1 MIDESIFR
9 EYDIRGI
16 VPDQINDLSVKAIA
30 KAVAI
35 KCRNEEVDEIALGRD
50 GRLSGD
56 YLLRFLSREL
66 KSFGINILN
75 LGIVSSPLLY
85 FAAKKIKSKSGIM
98 ITGSHNPKNYNG
110 FKIVINDS
118 PVSGIEILDLI
129 SEELVNLK
137 NSGREIV
144 RQNIMDEYI
153 NEVISQAGSNVKA
166 MKIVVDCGNGSAGEI
181 APKLIRSLGH
191 QVIELFCKIYGN
203 FPNHHPDPGKIENLQ
218 DLIKVVK
225 NESADIGIAFD
236 GDGDRLGVVSGNG
249 EIIYPDQLMMIFSK
263 EVLKNYQGKEIVF
276 DVKCTNLLNKIITD
290 AGGIP
295 LMSPSGHFHIK
306 NALKKT
312 KAPLAG
318 EMSGHIF
325 FNDRWYGF
333 DDAHYA
339 AFRLIEILKKS
350 KSSLDSL
357 VKDLP
362 KAFSTPEM
370 NLNVEENRKFQIV
383 EDFIAKADFGTADKI
398 TIDGLRVNFEDG
410 WGLLR
415 ASNTTPKLVLRFEA
429 SSPKRLDEIENI
441 FLTQLKKIDET
452 INIELS

>member
-1 MIDESIFR
+1 MIDQSIFR

-16 VPDQINDLSVKAIA
+16 VPTQINELSVKAIA
-30 KAVAI
+30 RAIAI
-35 KCRNEEVDEIALGRD
+35 KCNNEQVDEVALGRD

-56 YLLRFLSREL
+56 NLLRSLSSEL
-66 KSFGINILN
+66 QSLGINVLN
-75 LGIVSSPLLY
+75 IGIVTSPLLY

-118 PVSGIEILDLI
+118 PVSGIEIHNLI
-129 SEELVNLK
+129 SNELSNFK
-137 NSGREIV
+137 NVGSEIV
-144 RQNIMDEYI
+144 REDIMDEYI
-153 NEVISQAGSNVKA
+153 NEVISQASSDTNA
-166 MKIVVDCGNGSAGEI
+166 MKIVVDCGNGSASEI

-191 QVIELFCKIYGN
+191 QVIELFCKIDGN

-218 DLIKVVK
+218 DLIKAVK
-225 NESADIGIAFD
+225 SESADIGIAFD
-236 GDGDRLGVVSGNG
+236 GDGDRLGVISSNG

-263 EVLKNYQGKEIVF
+263 EVLKNNPGKEIVF
-276 DVKCTNLLNKIITD
+276 DVKCTNLLSTIITD

-295 LMSPSGHFHIK
+295 MMSPTGHFHIK
-306 NALKKT
+306 NTLKKT

-325 FNDRWYGF
+325 FNDKWYGF

-339 AFRLIEILKKS
+339 AFRLIEIVKKS
-350 KSSLDSL
+350 KSSFDNI

-370 NLNVEENRKFQIV
+370 NLNVDENKKFQIV
-383 EDFIAKADFGTADKI
+383 KNFIKKADFGSADKI

-429 SSPKRLDEIENI
+429 NSSKRLNEIENM

>member
-1 MIDESIFR
+1 MIDQSIFR

-16 VPDQINDLSVKAIA
+16 VPTQINELSVKAIA
-30 KAVAI
+30 RAIAI
-35 KCRNEEVDEIALGRD
+35 KCNNEQVNEVALGRD

-56 YLLRFLSREL
+56 NLLRSLSSEL
-66 KSFGINILN
+66 QSLGINVLN
-75 LGIVSSPLLY
+75 IGIVTSPLLY

-118 PVSGIEILDLI
+118 PVSGIEIHNLI
-129 SEELVNLK
+129 SNELSNFR
-137 NSGREIV
+137 NSGSEIV
-144 RQNIMDEYI
+144 RKDIMDEYI
-153 NEVISQAGSNVKA
+153 NEVISQASSDTNT
-166 MKIVVDCGNGSAGEI
+166 MKIVLDCGNGSASEI

-191 QVIELFCKIYGN
+191 QVIELFCKIDGN

-218 DLIKVVK
+218 DLIKAVK
-225 NESADIGIAFD
+225 SESADIGIAFD
-236 GDGDRLGVVSGNG
+236 GDGDRLGVISSNG

-263 EVLKNYQGKEIVF
+263 EVLKNNPGKEIVF
-276 DVKCTNLLNKIITD
+276 DVKCTNLLSTIITD

-295 LMSPSGHFHIK
+295 MMSPTGHFHIK
-306 NALKKT
+306 NTLKKT

-339 AFRLIEILKKS
+339 AFRLIEIVKKS
-350 KSSLDSL
+350 KSSFDNI

-370 NLNVEENRKFQIV
+370 NLNVDENKKFQIV
-383 EDFIAKADFGTADKI
+383 KNFIKKADFGSADKI

-429 SSPKRLDEIENI
+429 NSSKRLNEIENM

>member
-1 MIDESIFR
+1 MIDKSIFR

-16 VPDQINDLSVKAIA
+16 VPNQINDFSVKAIA
-30 KAVAI
+30 KAIAI
-35 KCRNEEVDEIALGRD
+35 KCNYEQVGEVALGRD
-50 GRLSGD
+50 GRLSGKN
-56 YLLRFLSREL
+56 LLRSLSREL
-66 KSFGINILN
+66 QSLGINVIN
-75 LGIVSSPLLY
+75 IGIVSSPLLY

-110 FKIVINDS
+110 FKIIINDS

-129 SEELVNLK
+129 SDEFDDSKSLG
-137 NSGREIV
+137 SEIT
-144 RQNIMDEYI
+144 RQDIMDEYI
-153 NEVISQAGSNVKA
+153 NEVMSQANPSNNP

-191 QVIELFCKIYGN
+191 HVIELFCKIDGN

-218 DLIKVVK
+218 DLIKTVK
-225 NESADIGIAFD
+225 SESADIGIAFD
-236 GDGDRLGVVSGNG
+236 GDGDRLGVVSSNG

-263 EVLKNYQGKEIVF
+263 EVLKNNQGKEIVF
-276 DVKCTNLLNKIITD
+276 DVKCTNLLSKIITD

-295 LMSPSGHFHIK
+295 MMSPTGHFHIK
-306 NALKKT
+306 NVLKKT
-312 KAPLAG
+312 QAPLAG

-325 FNDRWYGF
+325 FNDKWYGF

-350 KSSLDSL
+350 KSSLDAL

-370 NLNVEENRKFQIV
+370 NLNVEENKKFQIV
-383 EDFIAKADFGTADKI
+383 EDFILKADFGTANKI
-398 TIDGLRVNFEDG
+398 TIDGLRVNFDDG

-429 SSPKRLDEIENI
+429 DSPKRLNEIKTM

-452 INIELS
+452 INTKLS

>member
-1 MIDESIFR
+1 MIDQSIFR

-16 VPDQINDLSVKAIA
+16 VPTQINELSVKAIA
-30 KAVAI
+30 RAIAI
-35 KCRNEEVDEIALGRD
+35 KCNNEQVNEVALGRD

-56 YLLRFLSREL
+56 NLLRSLSSEL
-66 KSFGINILN
+66 QSLGINVLN
-75 LGIVSSPLLY
+75 IGIVTSPLLY

-118 PVSGIEILDLI
+118 PVSGIEIHNLI
-129 SEELVNLK
+129 SNELSNFK
-137 NSGREIV
+137 NVGSEIV
-144 RQNIMDEYI
+144 REDIKDEYI
-153 NEVISQAGSNVKA
+153 NEVMSQASSDTNA
-166 MKIVVDCGNGSAGEI
+166 MKIVVDCGNGSASEI

-191 QVIELFCKIYGN
+191 QVIELFCEIDGN

-218 DLIKVVK
+218 DLIKAVK
-225 NESADIGIAFD
+225 SESADIGIAFD
-236 GDGDRLGVVSGNG
+236 GDGDRLGVISSNG

-263 EVLKNYQGKEIVF
+263 EVLKNNPGKEIVF
-276 DVKCTNLLNKIITD
+276 DVKCTNLLSTIITD

-295 LMSPSGHFHIK
+295 MMSPTGHFHIK
-306 NALKKT
+306 NTLKKT

-325 FNDRWYGF
+325 FNDKWYGF

-339 AFRLIEILKKS
+339 AFRLIEIVKKS
-350 KSSLDSL
+350 KSSFDNI

-370 NLNVEENRKFQIV
+370 NLNVDENKKFQIV
-383 EDFIAKADFGTADKI
+383 KNFIKKADFGSADKI

-429 SSPKRLDEIENI
+429 NSSKRLNEIENM

>member
-16 VPDQINDLSVKAIA
+16 VPNQINDLSVKAIA
-30 KAVAI
+30 KAIAI
-35 KCRNEEVDEIALGRD
+35 KCNYEMVDEVALGRD
-50 GRLSGD
+50 GRLSGKN
-56 YLLRFLSREL
+56 LLRSLSREL
-66 KSFGINILN
+66 LSLGINVLN
-75 LGIVSSPLLY
+75 IGIVTSPLLY

-118 PVSGIEILDLI
+118 PVSGIEILDLL
-129 SEELVNLK
+129 SNEFS
-137 NSGREIV
+137 NSKDSGSEIV
-144 RQNIMDEYI
+144 RKDIMVDYI
-153 NEVISQAGSNVKA
+153 NEIISQSSLSSNP
-166 MKIVVDCGNGSAGEI
+166 MKVVVDCGNGSAGEI

-191 QVIELFCKIYGN
+191 HVIELFCKIDGN

-225 NESADIGIAFD
+225 GESADIGIAFD
-236 GDGDRLGVVSGNG
+236 GDGDRLGVVSSDG

-263 EVLKNYQGKEIVF
+263 EVLKNNQGKEIIF
-276 DVKCTNLLNKIITD
+276 DVKCTNLLNKIIAD

-295 LMSPSGHFHIK
+295 MMSPSGHFHIK

-325 FNDRWYGF
+325 FNDKWYGF

-339 AFRLIEILKKS
+339 AFRLLEILKKS
-350 KSSLDSL
+350 KSSLDAL
-357 VKDLP
+357 VKNLP

-370 NLNVEENRKFQIV
+370 NLSVEESKKFQIV
-383 EDFIAKADFGTADKI
+383 ENFISKANFGSADKI

-429 SSPKRLDEIENI
+429 DSPKRLNEIKDM

-452 INIELS
+452 INIKLS

>member
-16 VPDQINDLSVKAIA
+16 VPIQLNDLSVKVIA
-30 KAVAI
+30 KAIAI
-35 KCRNEEVDEIALGRD
+35 KCNNELVDEIALGRD
-50 GRLSGD
+50 GRISGD
-56 YLLRFLSREL
+56 NLLRSLSSEL
-66 KSFGINILN
+66 QSLGINVLN
-75 LGIVSSPLLY
+75 IGIVTSPLLY

-98 ITGSHNPKNYNG
+98 ITGSHNPKDYNG

-129 SEELVNLK
+129 SKELSYVK
-137 NSGREIV
+137 NSGNEIV
-144 RQNIMDEYI
+144 REDIMDEYI
-153 NEVISQAGSNVKA
+153 NEVMSQASHSNNP
-166 MKIVVDCGNGSAGEI
+166 MKIVIDCGNGSAGEI
-181 APKLIRSLGH
+181 APKLIRRLGH
-191 QVIELFCKIYGN
+191 QVIELFCKIDGN

-218 DLIKVVK
+218 DLVKVVK

-236 GDGDRLGVVSGNG
+236 GDGDRLGVVSRNG
-249 EIIYPDQLMMIFSK
+249 EIISPDQIMMIFSK
-263 EVLKNYQGKEIVF
+263 EVLKNNKGKEIIF
-276 DVKCTNLLNKIITD
+276 DVKCTNLLDKIITD

-295 LMSPSGHFHIK
+295 LMSPTGHFHIK

-312 KAPLAG
+312 QAPLAG

-325 FNDRWYGF
+325 FNDQWYGF

-350 KSSLDSL
+350 KFSLDNL
-357 VKDLP
+357 VNDLP

-370 NLNVEENRKFQIV
+370 NLDVEENKKFQIV
-383 EDFIAKADFGTADKI
+383 DDFIKKADFGTAEKI

-429 SSPKRLDEIENI
+429 NSPKRLNEIKNM
-441 FLTQLKKIDET
+441 FLSNLEKIDESL
-452 INIELS
+452 NIELS

>member
-1 MIDESIFR
+1 MIDKSIFR

-16 VPDQINDLSVKAIA
+16 VPNQINDLSVKAIA
-30 KAVAI
+30 RAIAI
-35 KCRNEEVDEIALGRD
+35 KCNNEQVDEVALGRD

-56 YLLRFLSREL
+56 NLLQSLSSEL
-66 KSFGINILN
+66 QSLGINVLN
-75 LGIVSSPLLY
+75 IGIVTSPLLY

-118 PVSGIEILDLI
+118 PVSGIEMYDLI
-129 SEELVNLK
+129 SNELPSLK
-137 NSGREIV
+137 NSGRE
-144 RQNIMDEYI
+144 NIKKNLMDEYI
-153 NEVISQAGSNVKA
+153 NEVISQASSDTNA
-166 MKIVVDCGNGSAGEI
+166 MKIVMDCGNGSASEI

-191 QVIELFCKIYGN
+191 QVIELFCKIDGN
-203 FPNHHPDPGKIENLQ
+203 FPNHHPDPGKIENLK
-218 DLIKVVK
+218 DLIKAVK
-225 NESADIGIAFD
+225 SESADVGIAFD
-236 GDGDRLGVVSGNG
+236 GDGDRLGVVSNSG
-249 EIIYPDQLMMIFSK
+249 EIIYPDQLMMIFSR
-263 EVLKNYQGKEIVF
+263 EVLKNNPGKEIVF

-290 AGGIP
+290 AGGVP
-295 LMSPSGHFHIK
+295 FMSPTGHFHIK
-306 NALKKT
+306 NILKKT
-312 KAPLAG
+312 KSPLAG

-325 FNDRWYGF
+325 FNDKWYGF

-339 AFRLIEILKKS
+339 AFRLIEIIKNS
-350 KSSLDSL
+350 KTSLDNL
-357 VKDLP
+357 IKDLP

-370 NLNVEENRKFQIV
+370 NINVDENKKFQIV
-383 EDFIAKADFGTADKI
+383 EDFISKADFGTADKI

-429 SSPKRLDEIENI
+429 NSPKRLSEIENM
-441 FLTQLKKIDET
+441 FLTKLKKIDET

>member
-9 EYDIRGI
+9 KYDIRGI
-16 VPDQINDLSVKAIA
+16 VPDQINDLSVQAIA
-30 KAVAI
+30 KAVAK
-35 KCRNEEVDEIALGRD
+35 KCLNEQVDEIALGRD

-56 YLLRFLSREL
+56 NLLRFLSKEL
-66 KSFGINILN
+66 QSFGINVLN
-75 LGIVSSPLLY
+75 IGIVSSPLLY

-129 SEELVNLK
+129 SDELVNLK

-144 RQNIMDEYI
+144 KQNIMDEYI
-153 NEVISQAGSNVKA
+153 NEVISQAGSSVKE

-181 APKLIRSLGH
+181 APKLIRSLGY
-191 QVIELFCKIYGN
+191 QVVELFCKIDGN
-203 FPNHHPDPGKIENLQ
+203 FPNHHPDPSKIENLQ

-290 AGGIP
+290 AGGVP

-306 NALKKT
+306 KALKKT
-312 KAPLAG
+312 NAPLAG

-350 KSSLDSL
+350 KSSLDNL

-370 NLNVEENRKFQIV
+370 NLNVEENKKFQIV
-383 EDFIAKADFGTADKI
+383 EDFIAKADFGTANKI

-429 SSPKRLDEIENI
+429 NSLKRLDEIEKM

-452 INIELS
+452 IKIELS

>member
-16 VPDQINDLSVKAIA
+16 VPNQINDLSVRAIA
-30 KAVAI
+30 KAIAI
-35 KCRNEEVDEIALGRD
+35 KCNNELVDEVALGRD
-50 GRLSGD
+50 GRLSGKN
-56 YLLRFLSREL
+56 LLRSLSREL
-66 KSFGINILN
+66 LSLGINVLN
-75 LGIVSSPLLY
+75 IGIVTSPLLY

-118 PVSGIEILDLI
+118 PVSGIEILDLL
-129 SEELVNLK
+129 SNEFS
-137 NSGREIV
+137 NSKDSGNEIV
-144 RQNIMDEYI
+144 RENIMADYI
-153 NEVISQAGSNVKA
+153 NEVISQASLSSNP
-166 MKIVVDCGNGSAGEI
+166 MKVVVDCGNGSAGEI

-191 QVIELFCKIYGN
+191 HVIELFCKIDGN

-225 NESADIGIAFD
+225 GESADIGIAFD
-236 GDGDRLGVVSGNG
+236 GDGDRLGVVSSDG

-263 EVLKNYQGKEIVF
+263 EVLKNNQGKEIIF

-295 LMSPSGHFHIK
+295 MMSPSGHFHIK

-325 FNDRWYGF
+325 FNDKWYGF

-350 KSSLDSL
+350 KSSLDAL
-357 VKDLP
+357 IKNLP

-370 NLNVEENRKFQIV
+370 NLSVDESKKFQIV
-383 EDFIAKADFGTADKI
+383 ENFISKANFGAADKI

-429 SSPKRLDEIENI
+429 DSPKRLNEIKDM
-441 FLTQLKKIDET
+441 FLSQLKKIDET
-452 INIELS
+452 INIKLS

>member
-16 VPDQINDLSVKAIA
+16 VPNQINDLSVKAIA
-30 KAVAI
+30 KAIAI
-35 KCRNEEVDEIALGRD
+35 KCNYEMVDEVALGRD
-50 GRLSGD
+50 GRLSGKN
-56 YLLRFLSREL
+56 LLRSLSREL
-66 KSFGINILN
+66 LSLGINVLN
-75 LGIVSSPLLY
+75 IGIVTSPLLY

-118 PVSGIEILDLI
+118 PVSGIEILDLL
-129 SEELVNLK
+129 SNEFS
-137 NSGREIV
+137 NSKDSGSEIV
-144 RQNIMDEYI
+144 RKDIMADYI
-153 NEVISQAGSNVKA
+153 NEIISQSSLNSNP
-166 MKIVVDCGNGSAGEI
+166 MKVVVDCGNGSAGEI

-191 QVIELFCKIYGN
+191 HVIELFCKIDGN
-203 FPNHHPDPGKIENLQ
+203 FPNHHPDPGKIGNLQ

-225 NESADIGIAFD
+225 GESADIGIAFD
-236 GDGDRLGVVSGNG
+236 GDGDRLGVVSGDG

-263 EVLKNYQGKEIVF
+263 EVLKNNKGKEIIF
-276 DVKCTNLLNKIITD
+276 DVKCTNLLNKIIAD

-295 LMSPSGHFHIK
+295 MMSPSGHFHIK

-325 FNDRWYGF
+325 FNDKWYGF

-339 AFRLIEILKKS
+339 AFRLLEILKKS
-350 KSSLDSL
+350 KSSLDAL
-357 VKDLP
+357 IKNLP

-370 NLNVEENRKFQIV
+370 NLSVEESKKFQIV
-383 EDFIAKADFGTADKI
+383 ENFISKANFGSADKI

-429 SSPKRLDEIENI
+429 DSPKRLNEIKDM

-452 INIELS
+452 INIKLS

>member
-1 MIDESIFR
+1 MIDKSIFR

-16 VPDQINDLSVKAIA
+16 VPNQINDLSVNAIA
-30 KAVAI
+30 RAIAI
-35 KCRNEEVDEIALGRD
+35 KCNNEQVNEVALGRD

-56 YLLRFLSREL
+56 NLLRSLSSEL
-66 KSFGINILN
+66 QSLGINVLN
-75 LGIVSSPLLY
+75 IGIVTSPLLY

-110 FKIVINDS
+110 FKVVINDS
-118 PVSGIEILDLI
+118 PISGIEMHDLI
-129 SEELVNLK
+129 SNKLPNFK
-137 NSGREIV
+137 NSGSEIIKED
-144 RQNIMDEYI
+144 IMDEYI
-153 NEVISQAGSNVKA
+153 NEVLSQASPDTNP
-166 MKIVVDCGNGSAGEI
+166 MKIVVDCGNGAASEI

-191 QVIELFCKIYGN
+191 QVIKLFCKIDGN

-218 DLIKVVK
+218 DLIKAVK
-225 NESADIGIAFD
+225 SESADIGIAFD
-236 GDGDRLGVVSGNG
+236 GDGDRLGVVSSNG

-263 EVLKNYQGKEIVF
+263 EVLKNNQGKEIVF
-276 DVKCTNLLNKIITD
+276 DVKCTNLLNKVITD

-295 LMSPSGHFHIK
+295 TMAPTGHFHIK
-306 NALKKT
+306 NTLKKT

-325 FNDRWYGF
+325 FNDQWYGF

-350 KSSLDSL
+350 KSSLDNI

-362 KAFSTPEM
+362 KVFSTPEI
-370 NLNVEENRKFQIV
+370 NINVDENKKFQIV
-383 EDFIAKADFGTADKI
+383 EDFITKADFGTADKI

-429 SSPKRLDEIENI
+429 NSLKRLNEIENM
-441 FLTQLKKIDET
+441 FLIQLKKIDET